1 MPSNILD
8 RYETSLEKEK
18 VPVKSSS
25 EAMGATTDEKT
36 GTILDRPKI
45 QIGVELTFQSEEP
58 METESSSAT
67 PMETK
72 TDPPTGDAS
81 AEPTQE

>member
-1 MPSNILD
+1 MPSNILG
-8 RYETSLEKEK
+8 RHKTSLEKEK
-18 VPVKSSS
+18 APVESSS
-25 EAMGATTDEKT
+25 EAMGASTDEKT
-36 GTILDRPKI
+36 GTMLDSLKI
-45 QIGVELTFQSEEP
+45 QIGMELTFQSEEP

-72 TDPPTGDAS
+72 SDPPTGDAP